1 MFEVSH
7 YMTGPAYPAAR
18 AVAGVV
24 EEHFARQ
31 HRAAEEHGT
40 QPLGP
45 LPDASTIEAIIDAAF
60 WASLVREEG
69 YSPKI
74 SLAFLPPGAA
84 TRLRQ
89 STTRQVRL
97 IRPPSG
103 SSRDPPARIRSTP
116 W

>member
-1 MFEVSH
+1 
-7 YMTGPAYPAAR
+7 MTGPAYPAAR

-45 LPDASTIEAIIDAAF
+45 LPDAPTIEAIIDAAF

-69 YSPKI
+69 ASPKI
-74 SLAFLPPGAA
+74 SLAYLPPEQAGQPLRLEQHKGVALAGRFHVGRQGFAA
-84 TRLRQ
+84 TL
-89 STTRQVRL
+89 VL
-97 IRPPSG
+97 PG
-103 SSRDPPARIRSTP
+103 S
-116 W
+116 